1 MSMSA
6 ASEEV
11 RVLIVEDDADVR
23 DTLAMLLESDGY
35 LVQGASSGEAAI
47 GLLDHFSPDCVLL
60 DLGLPG
66 IRGSEVARQ
75 LRQRVG
81 TQLVI
86 IAVTGSSAAA
96 DRDEAEI
103 AGIDFLL
110 TKPVGESDLR
120 RFLPPID

>member
-1 MSMSA
+1 MPSSR
-6 ASEEV
+6 EEV

-35 LVQGASSGEAAI
+35 LVRGASSGEAAI
-47 GLLDHFSPDCVLL
+47 GLLDDFAPDCVLL

-86 IAVTGSSAAA
+86 IAVTGSSASA
-96 DRDEAEI
+96 DHDEAEC

-110 TKPVGESDLR
+110 TKPVGGSDLR

>member
-1 MSMSA
+1 MSS
-6 ASEEV
+6 SREEV

-35 LVQGASSGEAAI
+35 LVRGASTGEAAI
-47 GLLDHFSPDCVLL
+47 GLLDHFAPDCVLL

-75 LRQRVG
+75 LRERVG

-86 IAVTGSSAAA
+86 IAVTGSSAPA
-96 DRDEAEI
+96 DRDEAEC
-103 AGIDFLL
+103 AGIDYLL

-120 RFLPPID
+120 RFLPPIV